1 MERALFRRRNV
12 FARRLPHLLVFVY
25 RRREN
30 HSDLN
35 AAAAPASTRQRR
47 VAKEKSGHDNG
58 ETSMENRPKPE
69 DTKTK
74 DCASVEASKRVYT
87 TTLQTF
93 TVGSSKRRSGHV
105 IGDDACKS
113 RLMKIECWQSRFKF
127 RTACHNN
134 NRGKLNEFK
143 AEVRVFT

>member
-1 MERALFRRRNV
+1 MCNFVRCIYIAAPACFEFKIEGVTVGLMERALFRRRNV

-87 TTLQTF
+87 TTFANFYSLF
-93 TVGSSKRRSGHV
+93 
-105 IGDDACKS
+105 
-113 RLMKIECWQSRFKF
+113 IEATLRNIK
-127 RTACHNN
+127 
-134 NRGKLNEFK
+134 
-143 AEVRVFT
+143 